1 MSSRTPPRPRSGGRA
16 PLPVRSA
23 PKSNPMPL
31 ILGGVG
37 LLVVVIL
44 LVVMSQSGKK
54 PAATPTPTPTPA
66 AQPKA
71 PHQSAPTQVAAGAAK
86 AGKTPTKPAPALT
99 QDMLQKAASLLDE
112 AKALSNEGV
121 KVRNAGDSAGAR
133 TKQSQAKD
141 KIDEVKA
148 LLAAPLRWQE
158 EADLEDWAMPAIYSS
173 LGKLYNEVSSLEKKV
188 RMSGGT

>member
-1 MSSRTPPRPRSGGRA
+1 MSSRTPPRPRTGGRA

-44 LVVMSQSGKK
+44 LVVMSQGGKK
-54 PAATPTPTPTPA
+54 PAAAPTPTPA
-66 AQPKA
+66 AQPKPA
-71 PHQSAPTQVAAGAAK
+71 HQAAPTQVAAGAAK

-99 QDMLQKAASLLDE
+99 QETMQKAATLLD
-112 AKALSNEGV
+112 AANALFNEGV
-121 KVRNAGDSAGAR
+121 KLRTGGDNTGAR
-133 TKQSQAKD
+133 AKQSEAKD
-141 KIDEVKA
+141 KIDEIKT

-158 EADLEDWAMPAIYSS
+158 DADLEDWAMPAIYAS
-173 LGKLYNEVSSLEKKV
+173 LGTFYGKVSSLEKKV

>member
-1 MSSRTPPRPRSGGRA
+1 M
-16 PLPVRSA
+16 PVRSA
-23 PKSNPMPL
+23 PQSNPMPL

-54 PAATPTPTPTPA
+54 PATTPTSTPTPA

-86 AGKTPTKPAPALT
+86 AGKTPDKPAPALT
-99 QDMLQKAASLLDE
+99 PETMQKAAQLLDA
-112 AKALSNEGV
+112 AKALFSEGV
-121 KVRNAGDSAGAR
+121 KLRTGAGDNTGAR
-133 TKQSQAKD
+133 AKQSEAKD
-141 KIDEVKA
+141 KIDEIKT

-158 EADLEDWAMPAIYSS
+158 DADLEGWAMPAIYSS
-173 LGKLYNEVSSLEKKV
+173 LGSLYNEVSSLEKKV
-188 RMSGGT
+188 RMNGGT

>member
-1 MSSRTPPRPRSGGRA
+1 MSSRTPPRPRTGGRA

-54 PAATPTPTPTPA
+54 PAPTPTPTPA
-66 AQPKA
+66 AQPKPA
-71 PHQSAPTQVAAGAAK
+71 HQAAPTQVAAGAAK
-86 AGKTPTKPAPALT
+86 AGKTPGRPAPALT
-99 QDMLQKAASLLDE
+99 QETMQKAAQLLDA
-112 AKALSNEGV
+112 AKALFSEGV
-121 KVRNAGDSAGAR
+121 KLRTGAGDNTGAR
-133 TKQSQAKD
+133 AKQSEAKD
-141 KIDEVKA
+141 KIDEIKT

-173 LGKLYNEVSSLEKKV
+173 LGSLYNEVSSLEKKI
-188 RMSGGT
+188 RMNGGT

>member
-1 MSSRTPPRPRSGGRA
+1 MSSRTPPRPRTGGRA

-54 PAATPTPTPTPA
+54 PAPPPTPTPA

-99 QDMLQKAASLLDE
+99 PETLQKAAQLLDV
-112 AKALSNEGV
+112 AKGLFNEGS
-121 KVRNAGDSAGAR
+121 KLRTGAGDNTGAR
-133 TKQSQAKD
+133 AKMSEAKD
-141 KIDEVKA
+141 KIDEIKA

-158 EADLEDWAMPAIYSS
+158 EADLEDWAMPAAYSS
-173 LGKLYNEVSSLEKKV
+173 LGSIYNEISSLEKKV
-188 RMSGGT
+188 RMNGGT

>member
-1 MSSRTPPRPRSGGRA
+1 MSSRTPPRPRSSGRA

-44 LVVMSQSGKK
+44 LVVMSQGSKK
-54 PAATPTPTPTPA
+54 PAPKATPAPA

-71 PHQSAPTQVAAGAAK
+71 PYQSAPTQVVEGAAK

-99 QDMLQKAASLLDE
+99 QEMLQKAASLLDE
-112 AKALSNEGV
+112 ATALSNEGV
-121 KVRNAGDSAGAR
+121 KVRSAGDSAGAR
-133 TKQSQAKD
+133 IKQSQAKD

-158 EADLEDWAMPAIYSS
+158 DADLEDWAMPAIYSS
-173 LGKLYNEVSSLEKKV
+173 LGALYNKVSSLEKKV

>member
-54 PAATPTPTPTPA
+54 PAPTPAPTPA
-66 AQPKA
+66 AQPKPA
-71 PHQSAPTQVAAGAAK
+71 HQAAPTQVAAGAAK

-99 QDMLQKAASLLDE
+99 QETMQKAAGLLND
-112 AKALSNEGV
+112 AKALFNEGV
-121 KVRNAGDSAGAR
+121 KVRNAGDNTAAR
-133 TKQSQAKD
+133 TKQSAAKD
-141 KIDEVKA
+141 KVDEIKA
-148 LLAAPLRWQE
+148 LLATPLRWQE
-158 EADLEDWAMPAIYSS
+158 EADLEDWAMPAVYSS
-173 LGKLYNEVSSLEKKV
+173 LGSLYNEVSSLEKKI